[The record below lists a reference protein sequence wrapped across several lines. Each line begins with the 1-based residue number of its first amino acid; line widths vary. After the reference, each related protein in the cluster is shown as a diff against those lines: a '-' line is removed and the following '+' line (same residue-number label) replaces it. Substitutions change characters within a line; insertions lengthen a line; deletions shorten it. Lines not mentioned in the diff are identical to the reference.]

1 MKIFLVVEDVSG
13 CCGGYEPVVATE
25 LEDVARTFCE
35 QQKAKSED
43 PRSRFGYM
51 TVELTSAVL
60 SPSFLSWASDASHDA
75 YTEWPPPPPPVYEPP
90 PEPKPLRIYP
100 AVLA

>member
-13 CCGGYEPVVATE
+13 CCGGYEPLIAAASE
-25 LEDVARTFCE
+25 EAARSFCE
-35 QQKAKSED
+35 RLKKSSDD
-43 PRSRFGYM
+43 PWSRYGYYPLD
-51 TVELTSAVL
+51 VSAWPQDDRPL
-60 SPSFLSWASDASHDA
+60 AFAYRD

-100 AVLA
+100 AVLT